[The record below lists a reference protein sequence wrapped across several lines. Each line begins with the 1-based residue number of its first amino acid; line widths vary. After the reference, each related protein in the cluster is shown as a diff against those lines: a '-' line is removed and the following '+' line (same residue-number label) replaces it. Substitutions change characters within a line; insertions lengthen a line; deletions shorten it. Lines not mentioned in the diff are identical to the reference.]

1 MPVCAAL
8 FRANSAWDA
17 WWLWDLS
24 VWLGN
29 CCGTAGL
36 VGLPGTG
43 RAAGRGL
50 RCGMLGS
57 RPGGTQKGVSGSPA
71 AFHWKDRKMIAYVLM
86 QLPEI
91 DDFSFQVVYWGNNFN
106 SRIGRGGGAVVPV
119 VRGEVRRCRRR
130 PAPRSAPGPCCP
142 GTTLPLNSDR
152 GCRIKLAV
160 QSHRPCSRC
169 PPHRGAG

>member
-1 MPVCAAL
+1 MLGGALTSWARMPVYAAL

-17 WWLWDLS
+17 WWLWDPAG
-24 VWLGN
+24 WLGN

-50 RCGMLGS
+50 RYGMLGS
-57 RPGGTQKGVSGSPA
+57 RSASCYPTSIVAVGCAVGLHGWLRVIQPSGGPGETQNGVSGSPV

-91 DDFSFQVVYWGNNFN
+91 DDFSFRVVYRGKNFN
-106 SRIGRGGGAVVPV
+106 S
-119 VRGEVRRCRRR
+119 
-130 PAPRSAPGPCCP
+130 
-142 GTTLPLNSDR
+142 
-152 GCRIKLAV
+152 
-160 QSHRPCSRC
+160 
-169 PPHRGAG
+169 